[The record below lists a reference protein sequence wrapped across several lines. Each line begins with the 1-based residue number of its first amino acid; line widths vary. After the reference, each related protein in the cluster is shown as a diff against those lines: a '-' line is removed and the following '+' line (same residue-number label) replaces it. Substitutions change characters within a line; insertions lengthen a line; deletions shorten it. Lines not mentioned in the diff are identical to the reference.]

1 MEHEDQKHEIV
12 RFRREDIAHL
22 DSFPSAAE
30 GKAPVAGP
38 GWRFGAGRVLIVA
51 AVLLIGV
58 LVAVPSFLFVFGV
71 PRMAQDRLRDQ
82 AEAVLSRMAGVPLV
96 AALGEPK
103 LSIDKSRFLGL
114 QVDDVTISSAE
125 TGQPILEAGTLKFG
139 LRTLPMLSGKLQLGS
154 AGIEDA
160 RLVVAAL
167 PSRTGPGWLSGLKG
181 PDGLIEPELAVRA
194 VFDALHRAFAG
205 LDMGSTRSVELT
217 NIRVVFPDES
227 KLGVLTLENGLVER
241 MDGGGLRF
249 EATADADGRRFALEG
264 ESVRDG
270 LTARIA
276 SFTAKL
282 TAEDIEL
289 FRPKTPPP
297 STRPLAVTGV
307 SGGLTLTVDGAETA
321 QGPPRLGL
329 RADVANLRIGYVNG
343 DQVVANGRL
352 DAAVDTAGRKIEFAP
367 SQLYVGRSRFAVHG
381 ALGPSPTVVAG
392 KPVYRFELVSDGSMV
407 AQGGSNE
414 PDLPIFARIAGH
426 IDRDTGRIGA
436 TDMGLRTDRGQ
447 VFGSAVVNF
456 AAGKAPGLD
465 LALSVPEMPV
475 GYAKQ
480 IWPWFAANGAWNWAN
495 ANLFGG
501 TLRNSTLSL
510 SIAPGRIGDGV
521 PLNANE
527 ITGRFEVQGTRFDVS
542 GEIPPVR
549 DGVGTVDIRG
559 TDVDIRLD
567 TGTIYLPT
575 GRTVAA
581 SNGKFDI
588 RRNAKPPITGD
599 LDIAVSGSADAI
611 SELAT
616 YKPIDALR
624 HLPVLPDDL
633 SGDMAG
639 QVKARIPLQKGFDF
653 ERTWS
658 VALTYQ
664 NLSIAKPIEGQ
675 MVSDAAGAIDVN
687 PAMAVVEAKARL
699 NGMPA
704 TLSIREPLGE
714 DKSAR
719 RRDVA
724 LQLDDKARNALAP
737 ALSSILSG
745 TISVRLEGE
754 GSTREVTADL
764 GDARLSVPW
773 MGWSKGPG
781 VPAKLSFT
789 AVGEGGDMRISD
801 LKLDGKSFSLAGS
814 ATIDNGVLTEARFGN
829 VRLNRNDDISVQV
842 KKSGNGY
849 SVSVRGEVLDARSL
863 IKQALKDGT
872 PDEAAGEVRGG
883 KPTPIT
889 LDASVAYVSGFGG
902 EALNNVKIA
911 YRGTGGRIGSL
922 EVTASTRAGG
932 QFTVNDGTTDD
943 QRRVVMRSADAG
955 AVLRFLDIY
964 PHMRGGQIGLSLAGG
979 EDGTLRGQIDARNFA
994 LVDEPRLRSI
1004 VSTPASNSQSLSDAV
1019 KRDID
1024 TSRVQFD
1031 RGFAE
1036 IEKGKG
1042 YLSIQNGAIRGP
1054 LLGTTFQGTLYDRK
1068 GNMAITG
1075 TFMPAYGLN
1084 SLFAE
1089 LPLLGPI
1096 LGGRDRG
1103 LIGITYKVA
1112 GDAKS
1117 PTVQVNPISA
1127 IAPGIFRQIFEFN

>member
-1 MEHEDQKHEIV
+1 MENPDQKHEIV

-22 DSFPSAAE
+22 DSFPSAFE

-38 GWRFGAGRVLIVA
+38 GWRFGAGRVLIAVA
-51 AVLLIGV
+51 AVLIAV
-58 LVAVPSFLFVFGV
+58 LVAVPSFLFLFGV
-71 PRMAQDRLRDQ
+71 PRVAQDRLRDQ
-82 AEAVLSRMAGVPLV
+82 AEAVLSRMAGAELV
-96 AALGEPK
+96 AAMGAPK
-103 LSIDKSRFLGL
+103 LSIDGSRFLGL
-114 QVDDVTISSAE
+114 QVDDVVISSAD
-125 TGQPILEAGTLKFG
+125 TGRAILEAGSLRFG
-139 LRTLPMLSGKLQLGS
+139 LRTLPMLGGKLQLGS

-160 RLVVAAL
+160 QLNVAAL
-167 PSRTGPGWLSGLKG
+167 PSRTGPTWLSGLKG
-181 PDGLIEPELAVRA
+181 PDGLIEPELVVRA
-194 VFDALHRAFAG
+194 VFDALHRTFDG
-205 LDMGSTRSVELT
+205 LDLGSTRSIGLT
-217 NIRVVFPDES
+217 NVRVVFPAEA
-227 KLGVLTLENGLVER
+227 KLGVLTLKDGLVER
-241 MDGGGLRF
+241 LADGALRF
-249 EATADADGRRFALEG
+249 QATADADGRLLALEG
-264 ESVRDG
+264 EAARDA

-282 TAEDIEL
+282 AAEDAEL
-289 FRPKTPPP
+289 FRPKKPPP
-297 STRPLAVTGV
+297 STRPLAITGV
-307 SGGLTLTVDGAETA
+307 RGGVVLTIDGAETA
-321 QGPPRLGL
+321 QGPPRLGVRAEMADL
-329 RADVANLRIGYVNG
+329 RVGYVNG
-343 DQVVANGRL
+343 DEVVANGRL
-352 DAAVDTAGRKIEFAP
+352 DAAVDAAGRKIEFAP
-367 SQLYVGRSRFAVHG
+367 SQFYVGRSRFAVHG

-392 KPVYRFELVSDGSMV
+392 KPVYRFELVSDGSIL
-407 AQGGSNE
+407 AQGGANE
-414 PDLPIFARIAGH
+414 PDLPIFARVAGH

-447 VFGSAVVNF
+447 VFGSAVVSF
-456 AAGKAPGLD
+456 ASGKSPGLD

-501 TLRNSTLSL
+501 MLRNSTLALSL
-510 SIAPGRIGDGV
+510 SPGRIGDGV

-559 TDVDIRLD
+559 TDVDIRLAS
-567 TGTIYLPT
+567 GTIYLPT

-588 RRNAKPPITGD
+588 RRGEKPPVTGD

-611 SELAT
+611 AELAT

-633 SGDMAG
+633 SGTMSG

-658 VALTYQ
+658 VALSYQ

-675 MVSDAAGAIDVN
+675 MVSDATGKIDVD
-687 PAMAVVEAKARL
+687 PAMANVEARAKL

-714 DKSAR
+714 DKSGR

-745 TISVRLEGE
+745 TISVKLEGE
-754 GSTREVTADL
+754 GNTREVTADL

-789 AVGEGGDMRISD
+789 AAGEGGDMRISD

-814 ATIDNGVLTEARFGN
+814 ATIDNGALTEARFSN

-842 KKSGNGY
+842 KKSGAGY
-849 SVSVRGEVLDARSL
+849 NVSVRGEVLDARSL

-889 LDASVAYVSGFGG
+889 LDANVAYVSGFGG
-902 EALNNVKIA
+902 EALSNVKIA
-911 YRGTGGRIGSL
+911 YRGTGSRIGSL

-932 QFTVNDGTTDD
+932 LFTVSDGTADG
-943 QRRVVMRSADAG
+943 RRNVVMRSADAG

-964 PHMRGGQIGLSLAGG
+964 PHMRGGQITLNLAGD
-979 EDGTLRGQIDARNFA
+979 EVLKGQIDARSFA

-1004 VSTPASNSQSLSDAV
+1004 VSTPAGDSQSLNEAV

-1031 RGFAE
+1031 RGFAQ

-1042 YLSIQNGAIRGP
+1042 YLSIENGAIRGP
-1054 LLGTTFQGTLYDRK
+1054 LLGTTFQGALYDAK
-1068 GNMAITG
+1068 GNMSITG